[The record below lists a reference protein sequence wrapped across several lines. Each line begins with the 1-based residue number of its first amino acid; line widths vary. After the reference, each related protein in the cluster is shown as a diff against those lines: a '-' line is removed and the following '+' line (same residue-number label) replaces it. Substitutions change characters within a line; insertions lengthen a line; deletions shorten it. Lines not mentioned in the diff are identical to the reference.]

1 MLFRLEFVLYIIE
14 FLNEFQEE
22 NSYVLE
28 LVTTLLKIPKKR
40 TKKHGL
46 RGVYKAN
53 ICISHVAVNGAGVSI
68 HE

>member
-46 RGVYKAN
+46 RGFTRL
-53 ICISHVAVNGAGVSI
+53 ISAYLTWL
-68 HE
+68 